1 MPASAWRGW
10 RSLRILAFAF
20 ALLLALVSYWPNW
33 RWLQWLSLLV
43 LYSPSWLYFG
53 LFLPWLLGWRSL
65 KRWQYLMLLPMLL
78 VAVKILDVG
87 WPASRSAEDANLVLL
102 SANLGNMADT
112 EQLARLMSQHR
123 VSVAIFQEA
132 RLEKLVAFNTND
144 WQTHCDAGLCIVSK
158 FPFDVEQTLSR
169 SLFQGYGNFAV
180 FYRLNLPGR
189 NLLLANVHFETPR
202 PALESLIKLSPDN
215 IAMQV
220 RQQDRE
226 LQATIIADWVHS
238 QAEAVVIGGDF
249 NMPVLSPIYQQYFSS
264 LGNAL
269 SERTAQ
275 IVRYTKYTRWHGI
288 RIDHQLYR
296 GDLVPLEARVLQLSS
311 GDHRPVLV
319 KWRI

>member
-1 MPASAWRGW
+1 MPNSSWRAWR
-10 RSLRILAFAF
+10 SARIVALVF
-20 ALLLALVSYWPNW
+20 ALLLSLVSYWPKW
-33 RWLQWLSLLV
+33 QWLQWLSLLV
-43 LYSPSWLYFG
+43 LYSPSWLFLG
-53 LFLPWLLGWRSL
+53 LFVPWLLGWKSL
-65 KRWQYLMLLPMLL
+65 TRWQCLMLVPMLF
-78 VAVKILDVG
+78 VAAKILDVS
-87 WPASRSAEDANLVLL
+87 WPVSRSAQDTNFVLL
-102 SANLGNMADT
+102 SANLGNMANT
-112 EQLARLMSQHR
+112 EQLAQLMTQHK

-132 RLEKLVAFNTND
+132 RLEKLTALDADN

-180 FYRLNLPGR
+180 FYRLNLPER
-189 NLLLANVHFETPR
+189 HLLLANVHFETPR

-215 IAMQV
+215 TAMQV

-226 LQATIIADWVHS
+226 LQATIIADWAHS
-238 QAEAVVIGGDF
+238 QEEALVIGGDF
-249 NMPVLSPIYQQYFSS
+249 NMPVLSPIYQHYFSS

-269 SERTAQ
+269 SERPTQ

-296 GDLVPLEARVLQLSS
+296 GDLMPLEAGVLQLSS